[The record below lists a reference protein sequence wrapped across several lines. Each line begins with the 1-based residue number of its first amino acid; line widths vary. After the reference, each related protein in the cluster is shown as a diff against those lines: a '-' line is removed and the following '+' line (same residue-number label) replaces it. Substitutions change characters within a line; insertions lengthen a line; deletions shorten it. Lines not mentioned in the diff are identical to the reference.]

1 MILADRSARRTE
13 LVAMNSIIAEGRQN
27 LLQEGQSREAL
38 ESRRVADM
46 AWLSERIEAMEK
58 ARAESPQT
66 TATSRLQQLE
76 HRSMD
81 MDRKLADISR
91 REVLHYDE
99 LRASYRNLYSGKQ
112 DRSIGSVTRPSR
124 MDEAKEL
131 FKASHPLSPNLSS
144 VPDAAASNTSTP
156 GSVLMPSPP
165 FDVGNLML
173 PQQSQSRSGSMKLG
187 PRGSSSRSVS
197 PPMSLQAAAYVA
209 APSNISTPTSPP
221 APVRRISTAMPNMSP
236 TLTP

>member
-1 MILADRSARRTE
+1 MHNYGSMRHELETLIESSKASAKQDLLQLAERVESVSASASSERINQNFDMQIQGVRDMILADRSARRTE

-27 LLQEGQSREAL
+27 ILQEGRSREAL

-91 REVLHYDE
+91 
-99 LRASYRNLYSGKQ
+99 
-112 DRSIGSVTRPSR
+112 
-124 MDEAKEL
+124 
-131 FKASHPLSPNLSS
+131 
-144 VPDAAASNTSTP
+144 
-156 GSVLMPSPP
+156 
-165 FDVGNLML
+165 
-173 PQQSQSRSGSMKLG
+173 
-187 PRGSSSRSVS
+187 
-197 PPMSLQAAAYVA
+197 
-209 APSNISTPTSPP
+209 
-221 APVRRISTAMPNMSP
+221 
-236 TLTP
+236 